1 MRIIYL
7 SKAIL
12 TVLFSC
18 AKNSEQINVAKNEVE
33 KNVSE
38 VEKKGINYTC
48 NEMSDREAYSEI
60 INRIKH
66 IVLMN
71 Y

>member
-38 VEKKGINYTC
+38 VEKKESTILVMKCLT
-48 NEMSDREAYSEI
+48 ER
-60 INRIKH
+60 RTVK
-66 IVLMN
+66 L
-71 Y
+71 